1 MTRAGGKPHI
11 RISSSQ
17 SAMRVPRKKLQRL
30 IPFVAHEEGVRLAE
44 VDLAVVNGEEI
55 ASLNR
60 DYLRHVGVTDV
71 LSFDLSDARTTGLCV
86 QLVVCGDLALAQ
98 GSARKT
104 GRQRELLLY
113 VVHGLLH
120 QMGYEDTS
128 IRGAAR
134 MHAREDELLDAF
146 LKQDL
151 H

>member
-1 MTRAGGKPHI
+1 
-11 RISSSQ
+11 
-17 SAMRVPRKKLQRL
+17 MRVPRKKLQRL
-30 IPFVAHEEGVRLAE
+30 IPFVAREEGVRLAE

-60 DYLRHVGVTDV
+60 DYLRHVGATDV
-71 LSFDLSDARTTGLCV
+71 LSFDLSDVRTAGLCV

-98 GSARKT
+98 VRARNTGS
-104 GRQRELLLY
+104 QRELMLY

-128 IRGAAR
+128 VRGAAR
-134 MHAREDELLDAF
+134 MRAREDELLDTF
-146 LKQDL
+146 LKQTR